1 VYLPNCGHA
10 PMLERPEAF
19 GAVVSEWLVETRE
32 RRERP
37 ARPIGGRR

>member
-19 GAVVSEWLVETRE
+19 GAVVSEWLSELRVRA
-32 RRERP
+32 
-37 ARPIGGRR
+37 ARIGGCR